1 MDVKRVL
8 IVDDEADFREFV
20 ARVAKDLGF
29 EATAVGSGAEFK
41 SVYDQVDPD
50 TVILDIVMPEEDGI
64 ELLNWL
70 AARGCAA
77 RVLIVSGFNPHY
89 RKMAKMLGG
98 VKGLDVTTVAKPLR
112 PEELEAALA

>member
-1 MDVKRVL
+1 MKRIL

-20 ARVAKDLGF
+20 ARMARDLGF
-29 EATAVGSGAEFK
+29 EATAVGSGAEFR

-50 TVILDIVMPEEDGI
+50 TVVVDIVMPEEDGI

-77 RVLIVSGFNPHY
+77 RVLIVSGYNPHY
-89 RKMAKMLGG
+89 REMAKLLGG
-98 VKGLDVTTVAKPLR
+98 AKGLDVTTLAKPLR